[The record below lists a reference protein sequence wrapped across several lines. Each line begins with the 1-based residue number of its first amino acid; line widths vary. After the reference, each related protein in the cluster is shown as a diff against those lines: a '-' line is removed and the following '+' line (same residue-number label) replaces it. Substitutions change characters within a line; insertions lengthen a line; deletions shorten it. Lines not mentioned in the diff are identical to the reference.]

1 LCACL
6 AVTTLLFADPA
17 LAFRCGNKLVK
28 EGMHEQEV
36 IAICGAPESIQ
47 HLGYAIRSIDYHSRS
62 TGGWNTSHFPGYGAY
77 AAEVR
82 LTEYIY
88 NFGPRKFMQ
97 RLVFEAGVL
106 AEIQKLG
113 RGHSE

>member
-1 LCACL
+1 M
-6 AVTTLLFADPA
+6 LLMANPA
-17 LAFRCGNKLVK
+17 MAFRCGNKLVK

-36 IAICGAPESIQ
+36 IAICGQPESIA
-47 HLGYAIRSIDYHSRS
+47 HLGYAIRSLDYHSREPRS
-62 TGGWNTSHFPGYGAY
+62 GGWSTSFFPGYGRY
-77 AAEVR
+77 TVEVR

-97 RLVFEAGVL
+97 RLVFEAGML
-106 AEIQKLG
+106 AEIEKLG